1 VKSPSPLPF
10 HQSIKQLTRF
20 RIYSDAYRVTV
31 QETRTL
37 IRTNPCQTH
46 SLVHSIF
53 KPYGL
58 PNSTISTISKTLHDS
73 PSELLDFLMRFHHQL
88 PPPASNRAL
97 VSAATIA
104 MGYFVGGFVPL
115 LPYFCVKRNEV
126 LLALWISIGVMVVA
140 LFVFG
145 WVKTGVVRGWRG
157 RENIWRCVKG
167 ALQMVV
173 VGGVAAGAAVGLV
186 RAINHGG

>member
-1 VKSPSPLPF
+1 M
-10 HQSIKQLTRF
+10 
-20 RIYSDAYRVTV
+20 
-31 QETRTL
+31 
-37 IRTNPCQTH
+37 
-46 SLVHSIF
+46 VHAIF
-53 KPYGL
+53 KPFGL
-58 PNSTISTISKTLHDS
+58 PAATIANINQHLHDS

-104 MGYFVGGFVPL
+104 LGYFVGGFVPL
-115 LPYFCVKRNEV
+115 LPYFCVRRNEV

-157 RENIWRCVKG
+157 RANVLACTRG
-167 ALQMVV
+167 AVQMVV

-186 RAINHGG
+186 RAINHSSSL

>member
-1 VKSPSPLPF
+1 
-10 HQSIKQLTRF
+10 
-20 RIYSDAYRVTV
+20 
-31 QETRTL
+31 
-37 IRTNPCQTH
+37 
-46 SLVHSIF
+46 VHAIF
-53 KPYGL
+53 TPYGL
-58 PNSTISTISKTLHDS
+58 PNSTIAIVSKTLHDS
-73 PSELLDFLMRFHHQL
+73 PTELLDFLMRFHHQL
-88 PPPASNRAL
+88 PPPAANRAF

-115 LPYFCVKRNEV
+115 LPYFCVKRGEV

-145 WVKTGVVRGWRG
+145 WVKTGVVGGWRG
-157 RENIWRCVKG
+157 RENVWRCVRG

>member
-1 VKSPSPLPF
+1 M
-10 HQSIKQLTRF
+10 
-20 RIYSDAYRVTV
+20 
-31 QETRTL
+31 
-37 IRTNPCQTH
+37 C
-46 SLVHSIF
+46 
-53 KPYGL
+53 
-58 PNSTISTISKTLHDS
+58 
-73 PSELLDFLMRFHHQL
+73 FHHQL
-88 PPPASNRAL
+88 PPPASNRAIISG
-97 VSAATIA
+97 VTVAI
-104 MGYFVGGFVPL
+104 GYFVGGFLPL

-126 LLALWISIGVMVVA
+126 LLALWISIAVMVVA

-157 RENIWRCVKG
+157 RENVLLGVKG

>member
-1 VKSPSPLPF
+1 M
-10 HQSIKQLTRF
+10 
-20 RIYSDAYRVTV
+20 

-37 IRTNPCQTH
+37 IRTSPCQTH

-53 KPYGL
+53 TPYGL
-58 PNSTISTISKTLHDS
+58 PNSTIATVSKTLHDS
-73 PSELLDFLMRFHHQL
+73 PTELLDFLMRFHHQL
-88 PPPASNRAL
+88 PPPAANRAF

-115 LPYFCVKRNEV
+115 LPYFCVKRGEV

-145 WVKTGVVRGWRG
+145 WVKTGVVGGWRG
-157 RENIWRCVKG
+157 RENVWRCVRG